1 MCEGVGK
8 LYLTPSKRAES
19 RGREGGWQTLSHTLK
34 ESGVERP
41 GAGAVWVRGSL
52 GVAFLGHLH
61 LVRPLLLRL
70 HLLLPLH
77 VAHEFTPVG
86 LGLAECLYV
95 YGRTFRQL

>member
-19 RGREGGWQTLSHTLK
+19 RGREGGGKLYLTPSK
-34 ESGVERP
+34 RAESRGQVR
-41 GAGAVWVRGSL
+41 VRGSL

-70 HLLLPLH
+70 HLLLSLH